1 MARMMSK
8 MVKIISPKLNQDS
21 KTMKSQAEARPVIK
35 RMMIMRQILRI
46 NNRRGNKIKRR
57 KAII

>member
-46 NNRRGNKIKRR
+46 NNRRGNKIKRK
-57 KAII
+57 KAIT

>member
-1 MARMMSK
+1 MMSK
-8 MVKIISPKLNQDS
+8 MVKIISSKLNQDS

-46 NNRRGNKIKRR
+46 NNRRGNKNKRR
-57 KAII
+57 KAIE